1 MNADYTSSYWIW
13 RLLIWTCCTWPLT
26 AMAAG
31 PASASLWE
39 LAKAKLHST
48 MLLQV
53 HDELVLECPRDEM
66 EATARL
72 VQRTMAEAYPL
83 SIPLSTEARWG
94 QVVTGSSGTN
104 RNP

>member
-39 LAKAKLHST
+39 LAKAPAQAADPLC
-48 MLLQV
+48 
-53 HDELVLECPRDEM
+53 LVVPFPHQPDGGED
-66 EATARL
+66 
-72 VQRTMAEAYPL
+72 
-83 SIPLSTEARWG
+83 G
-94 QVVTGSSGTN
+94 
-104 RNP
+104 